1 MVLAVCVLLVQYN
14 HINTAGRTNRQEV
27 GSSLNNGDGFTYV
40 AEKPDIPKLILGC
53 DELQASELI
62 RR

>member
-1 MVLAVCVLLVQYN
+1 MVLAINVLLVQYKL
-14 HINTAGRTNRQEV
+14 INTAGRTTQQEV

-53 DELQASELI
+53 DEL
-62 RR
+62 